1 MADTPITAAALAG
14 EISYQQSKLERFS
27 SGTFVADDQDYHAM
41 EVSIPA
47 GGGILYGATNLS
59 DKDMVIT
66 LYGAFE
72 SGLDVAT
79 DAGVFPIEIVGT
91 TVTAG
96 ASAYAVTTHRFPYF
110 IIRSK
115 FGATPNGSTV
125 TIYAAS
131 MTA

>member
-1 MADTPITAAALAG
+1 MADVAITAEALSKDLANL
-14 EISYQQSKLERFS
+14 QSREARFLT
-27 SGTFVADDQDYHAM
+27 GTFVADDQDYHAM

-79 DAGVFPIEIVGT
+79 DAGVF
-91 TVTAG
+91 
-96 ASAYAVTTHRFPYF
+96 R
-110 IIRSK
+110 
-115 FGATPNGSTV
+115 
-125 TIYAAS
+125 
-131 MTA
+131 